1 MEHTMR
7 VKVDGKVLRGLIRE
21 ILEDSENI
29 LPGITGELSGDYPE
43 PPDPPITADPVAN
56 FQDLGPDVENPSYI
70 PETIEEL
77 EVAVAKLVS
86 RIAPTM
92 VRPLYMGIRRAV
104 MEMGTPTPSAEE
116 KLSIDSEPTPEEEDQ
131 EAEEIEVEDSETEE
145 KPSLSESKRL
155 QILTGLIAEQ
165 GFNVLPQAV
174 PMTPAAMKKGEDD
187 PRLARV
193 KMSGEEDEEE
203 EIEDIPQ
210 VRTKRDVEAPQPQ
223 GRRVYSVEPEKRGPS
238 AYTGQADIE
247 VEDEV
252 EIDPDLAKM
261 LGDQPRKMT
270 SRDREALL
278 KAKEAEAQRSAEE
291 SKVAS
296 AMAEKA
302 AKEKLEIAKLL
313 YKDDKKLSSKL
324 DALEDAVMLDSLL
337 TPEQVFEIEEEFIS
351 TDTASELSAGGG
363 KSFSDMS
370 EEQRGKFAEIL
381 LDMQKS
387 ISNSAFRNIRD
398 AGFMKFLHGLSI
410 GPEAFQDQVL
420 LLTQDIPGDAP
431 PIQKFLL
438 KSLPWS
444 SEFKKEIK
452 KQGGLP
458 EFDEE
463 AAADI
468 LKYLSQND
476 TGAKEG
482 GSLLD
487 DYTSLIHYYLA
498 SKSNFP
504 GSEKSMRKFHFN
516 KENGKQALSL
526 AVNGLSKRGDKPSY
540 DMLVQIMSNEE
551 NRKEV
556 EKQLGKGFQ
565 IPPFADRK
573 ES

>member
-1 MEHTMR
+1 MR
-7 VKVDGKVLRGLIRE
+7 VKVNDKALRGLIRE
-21 ILEDSENI
+21 ILEDSEQE
-29 LPGITGELSGDYPE
+29 LPGVTGELSGAYPE
-43 PPDPPITADPVAN
+43 PPDPPITADPVAS
-56 FQDLGPDVENPSYI
+56 FQDLGPDVEDPTYE
-70 PETIEEL
+70 PHTIEDL

-86 RIAPTM
+86 RVGPTM
-92 VRPLYMGIRRAV
+92 IRPLYRGIRKAV
-104 MEMGTPTPSAEE
+104 MEMGTPTPSPDEAM
-116 KLSIDSEPTPEEEDQ
+116 STPDEPSQEEEEQ
-131 EAEEIEVEDSETEE
+131 EAEEIEVADSETEE
-145 KPSLSESKRL
+145 KPSLSETKRL

-174 PMTPAAMKKGEDD
+174 PMSPAAMKKGEDD
-187 PRLARV
+187 PSLDRV
-193 KMSGEEDEEE
+193 KLSGEEEEE
-203 EIEDIPQ
+203 EEVEDVPQ
-210 VRTKRDVEAPQPQ
+210 VRSKRAPEAPQPP
-223 GRRVYSVEPEKRGPS
+223 GRRVYSVEPEKSGPV

-270 SRDREALL
+270 ARDREQAR
-278 KAKEAEAQRSAEE
+278 KSKEAEVQKSAEQ
-291 SKVAS
+291 SKVAA

-302 AKEKLEIAKLL
+302 AEEKLKIAKLL
-313 YKDDKKLSSKL
+313 YKDDKALSDKL
-324 DALEDAVMLDSLL
+324 DNLEDALMLDSLL
-337 TPEQVFEIEEEFIS
+337 TPDQVFEVEEEFIS
-351 TDTASELSAGGG
+351 TGTASDLESGGG

-398 AGFMKFLHGLSI
+398 AGFMKFLHGLTI
-410 GPEAFQDQVL
+410 GPEAFQDQVML
-420 LLTQDIPGDAP
+420 VTQNVPKDAA

-444 SEFKKEIK
+444 SEFKKETK
-452 KQGGLP
+452 ALGGLP

-463 AAADI
+463 AAGDI

-476 TGAKEG
+476 DGAKEG

-487 DYTSLIHYYLA
+487 DYTSLVHYYLA

-504 GSEKSMRKFHFN
+504 GAEKSMRKFHFN
-516 KENGKQALSL
+516 KENGKQALAL
-526 AVNGLSKRGDKPSY
+526 AVKGLSERGDKASY
-540 DMLVQIMSNEE
+540 DMLVQILGSEE

-565 IPPFADRK
+565 VPPFSIAE

>member
-1 MEHTMR
+1 
-7 VKVDGKVLRGLIRE
+7 
-21 ILEDSENI
+21 
-29 LPGITGELSGDYPE
+29 
-43 PPDPPITADPVAN
+43 
-56 FQDLGPDVENPSYI
+56 
-70 PETIEEL
+70 
-77 EVAVAKLVS
+77 
-86 RIAPTM
+86 
-92 VRPLYMGIRRAV
+92 MGIRRAV

-247 VEDEV
+247 VEDET

-270 SRDREALL
+270 SRDREQAR
-278 KAKEAEAQRSAEE
+278 KEKEAQAQKSAEQ
-291 SKVAS
+291 SKVAA

-302 AKEKLEIAKLL
+302 AEEKLKIAKLL
-313 YKDDKKLSSKL
+313 YKDDKALSDKL
-324 DALEDAVMLDSLL
+324 DNLEDAMMLDSLL
-337 TPEQVFEIEEEFIS
+337 APEQVFEVEEEFAA
-351 TDTASELSAGGG
+351 TDTASEIKSGGAR
-363 KSFSDMS
+363 SFSDMS
-370 EEQRGKFAEIL
+370 DAQRGKFAKIL
-381 LDMQKS
+381 LGIENSMS
-387 ISNSAFRNIRD
+387 MSAFRNIKD
-398 AGFMKFLHGLSI
+398 AGFMKFLHALTI
-410 GPEAFQDQVL
+410 GPDVFQDKILQI
-420 LLTQDIPGDAP
+420 TQDVPEDAA

-444 SEFKKEIK
+444 AEFIK
-452 KQGGLP
+452 DVKSGERFLSFP
-458 EFDEE
+458 EDPE

-468 LKYLSQND
+468 LEFLSQNPSK
-476 TGAKEG
+476 AKDPMPG
-482 GSLLD
+482 QTLLD
-487 DYTSLIHYYLA
+487 DYTSLVHHYVA
-498 SKSNFP
+498 FKDDFP
-504 GSEKSMRKFHFN
+504 GARKGGMRKFHFN
-516 KENGKQALSL
+516 APTGKAALTK
-526 AVNGLSKRGDKPSY
+526 AVDAMVARGDRESY
-540 DMLVQIMSNEE
+540 EVLRSVLGKEE
-551 NRKEV
+551 NKKELQKHV
-556 EKQLGKGFQ
+556 GKGFQ

>member
-116 KLSIDSEPTPEEEDQ
+116 KLSIDSEPTPGEEDQ

>member
-1 MEHTMR
+1 MR

-116 KLSIDSEPTPEEEDQ
+116 KLSIDSEPTPGEEDQ

>member
-1 MEHTMR
+1 
-7 VKVDGKVLRGLIRE
+7 
-21 ILEDSENI
+21 
-29 LPGITGELSGDYPE
+29 
-43 PPDPPITADPVAN
+43 
-56 FQDLGPDVENPSYI
+56 
-70 PETIEEL
+70 
-77 EVAVAKLVS
+77 
-86 RIAPTM
+86 
-92 VRPLYMGIRRAV
+92 
-104 MEMGTPTPSAEE
+104 MGTPTPSAEE

>member
-482 GSLLD
+482 GSLLY